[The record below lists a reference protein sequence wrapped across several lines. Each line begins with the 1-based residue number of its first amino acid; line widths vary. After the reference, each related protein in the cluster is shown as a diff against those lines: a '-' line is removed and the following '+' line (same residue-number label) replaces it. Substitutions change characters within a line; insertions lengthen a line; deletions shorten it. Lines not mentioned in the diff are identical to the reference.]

1 MYISHRNSALS
12 RICGRRKDPS
22 YMKFGVKGLCSADG
36 STDAMTIR
44 SLCTDGRHHSDE
56 KGDKEE
62 KYRCFFHYKILYH
75 SYFQLFIKK
84 NLK

>member
-36 STDAMTIR
+36 STDAIPIR

-62 KYRCFFHYKILYH
+62 KYRYFFTTKFYIILIFNY
-75 SYFQLFIKK
+75 L
-84 NLK
+84 